1 MEQSQRISQVIEE
14 YDSQGWHRTGTHVDH
29 SSADWL
35 RDRLRD
41 VGIHAELERFELLR
55 VDPDLCYLQVGDEII
70 EGLPLFD
77 GSFTDSNGVSGL
89 LGNVESNSDIAVV
102 EVRRGVEGRGGD
114 DMDMARRSG
123 KYKAI
128 LAVTMGD
135 SPGLMATNARDF
147 HNPFGPPVLQVS
159 SEHRDVVMTAL
170 SSQQEVQLF
179 ATASRTDTYS
189 SNVVGL
195 LPGKDRTLA
204 PLVVMTPRSGWW
216 HCASERGGG
225 LACLLEV
232 MGSLGDLG
240 SPRDVICLATSA
252 HELGFYGIHAFLEG
266 RPGFVEKSFGWI
278 HFGANVGASQLPG
291 LRFSASTAD
300 LTRQVEGNLLTY
312 GLGYAIPAGYGVTV
326 GGESQE
332 IARQGGY
339 VTALVGGNALFHIET
354 DRWPHAVDVEVV
366 KKAANA
372 YSDLASKLVR
382 NAD

>member
-14 YDSQGWHRTGTHVDH
+14 YDSQGWHRSGTNVDH
-29 SSADWL
+29 SSANWL
-35 RDRLRD
+35 CDRLRAIG
-41 VGIHAELERFELLR
+41 VPAELERFDLLR

-77 GSFTDSNGVSGL
+77 GSFTDSNGVYGL
-89 LGNVESNSDIAVV
+89 LGNIESSSDIAVI
-102 EVRRGVEGRGGD
+102 EVSRGAGGQA
-114 DMDMARRSG
+114 DMDKARRSG
-123 KYKAI
+123 KHKAV
-128 LAVTMGD
+128 LAITMGD
-135 SPGLMATNARDF
+135 SPGLMATNASDF

-159 SEHRDVVMTAL
+159 SEYRDLLMTAL
-170 SSQQEVQLF
+170 SSQQEAKLF
-179 ATASRTDTYS
+179 AASSRTDTYA

-225 LACLLEV
+225 LSCLLEV
-232 MGSLGDLG
+232 MSYLVNTG

-252 HELGFYGIHAFLEG
+252 HELGFYGIHAFLKG
-266 RPGFVEKSFGWI
+266 RPGFVKNSFGWI
-278 HFGANVGASQLPG
+278 HFGANIGASTLPG
-291 LRFSASTAD
+291 LRFSASSDD
-300 LTRQVEGNLLTY
+300 LARQVEDNLMEY
-312 GLGYAIPAGYGVTV
+312 ELGYAIPAGDGVTV

-382 NAD
+382 NVG